1 MENISHSLPKR
12 SYAGNGYIS
21 HKSVY
26 DDVFGGPPKF
36 GLSTLAPR
44 FEDYAEIFGGFHSAR
59 SSSIP
64 VLDLPLIDEESG
76 FHFDVRSPGFNY
88 SEVFGNF
95 GGLDFALSYEELVG
109 HSSGGYDSSEEA
121 WSPAQSESLSVES
134 DPSASSGKHHSLSNG
149 DHLESLDDIKLF
161 NVSCHNNQ
169 RSMENIATGS
179 THVTQLPAISGYA
192 YTFNDMLV
200 SQMSED
206 EKSSSHVS
214 NDLDSS
220 VARCWT
226 SAEDKLFIKG
236 LSHPSNSDTKHELN
250 ILEKHSKPESTLS
263 KPFITISDISL
274 RTKPSGLP
282 PPSRPPPALAVK
294 NGESDRPNA
303 KLKAFNDS
311 AFERNDSLSLFFD
324 VEVDAS
330 SSAEAMQDAMENAQI
345 KHRNTKESVER
356 NEGLQSHIK
365 LHLDNDIEVERKTSK
380 TFNVTNRFKD
390 ERMPKSH
397 AKEAKVPKP
406 FVEEKRSLTENN
418 KVISDSINGKNHI
431 HFVEKSVDT
440 VAWSEATD
448 FFEVIDT
455 SLPRRASKIEDGNI
469 LVQNM
474 TSRSCRQQGKVGTE
488 AHDPIEDCKNFK
500 VAKEAPKWDEDRNQ
514 LEMDMDICD
523 WGYNQGRVVATMKS
537 SHQELE
543 EEVQLDEMICKFDL
557 NERKTKV
564 VQQHGQCEKVSIDPD
579 ESVDKLTEAWCYL
592 NEVEAQQ
599 KLKAGSKRIESEKMY
614 QDPHLR
620 KEKGMRLKENI
631 QREEYERRLEEAVEH
646 TEPGKKARE
655 KLEQEEREKHQQEAC
670 EKEENKNKKKLS
682 RERKENK
689 NIAKETFEQKQ
700 IEKRLEGAVKHER
713 SDKKSNMGPAKGKNS
728 RDEQL
733 DSKAWGGKERLV
745 EAHKQEENEMEFR
758 EIAQSK
764 NSKKDRQEDLESQEI
779 KERLSNAYGREESEM
794 EHTQFWTQKDDKR
807 SVMIFKE
814 EEIVTRSRAACDIEG
829 NENLSEDAGTSDE
842 SSGQDIEIE
851 LTEWNGH
858 EGEVRN
864 DQEKDVLGEA
874 GNLEAF
880 DGGYKYNEETLQETL
895 ETGKH
900 DSPGELEAT
909 STALASEENGKL
921 VAECKS
927 SDSESNDGTNLLFKG
942 KFNSSSQNRDDLEDE
957 KGENNFAE
965 SPCLPERITNSKKA
979 EVCVGNTS
987 EKSASEI
994 VSNHENEIALAR
1006 EEESGKSIKGVQ
1018 SNINKN
1024 ETSDKSISGHTAT
1037 ELVQNGK
1044 KMVGASSVVL
1054 EERQHKLKLGQ
1065 QVPSHSTERKEKN
1078 LNETLTTKDRKV
1090 DGRLERERE
1099 LENEHLRKLEEER
1112 DREREREK
1120 DRMSLGR
1127 AALEAHER
1135 SYAEARERA
1144 ERAAVERATAEARQR
1159 AISEARERLERASM
1173 ETRLRADR
1181 TAVERA
1187 AVESWQRAVKKALVE
1202 KNTFEVREQVERSV
1216 ADRFSG
1222 SSRCAE
1228 MRDTSLPDLHDHQFR
1243 STGTLNGLRY
1253 SYSSAHVGA
1262 EGESPQRCKARLERY
1277 QRTAER
1283 AAKALAEKNMRDLLA
1298 QREQEERNRVAETL
1312 DVEVKRW
1319 SSGKEGNLRA
1329 LLSTLQYILGP
1340 DSGWHPIPLTEV
1352 ITSAAVKRVYRK
1364 ATLCVHPD
1372 KLQQRGAT
1380 IQQKYICEKVFDLL
1394 KEAWNKFNSEER

>member
-64 VLDLPLIDEESG
+64 VLDLPLIDEDSG
-76 FHFDVRSPGFNY
+76 FHFDVQSPGFNY

-109 HSSGGYDSSEEA
+109 HFSGGYDSSEEA

-161 NVSCHNNQ
+161 NASCHKSNQ
-169 RSMENIATGS
+169 RRMENIATGS
-179 THVTQLPAISGYA
+179 AHVTQLPAISGYA
-192 YTFNDMLV
+192 YTFNDMLL

-214 NDLDSS
+214 NDLDS
-220 VARCWT
+220 
-226 SAEDKLFIKG
+226 
-236 LSHPSNSDTKHELN
+236 
-250 ILEKHSKPESTLS
+250 
-263 KPFITISDISL
+263 SL

-294 NGESDRPNA
+294 NGESDTPNA
-303 KLKAFNDS
+303 KIKAFNDS
-311 AFERNDSLSLFFD
+311 ASDRNDSLSLFFD

-330 SSAEAMQDAMENAQI
+330 SSAEAMQNATENAQI

-380 TFNVTNRFKD
+380 TFNVTNRFKE

-418 KVISDSINGKNHI
+418 KVISDSIDGKNHI

-474 TSRSCRQQGKVGTE
+474 TSRSYRQQGKMGTE
-488 AHDPIEDCKNFK
+488 AHDLIEDRKNFE
-500 VAKEAPKWDEDRNQ
+500 VAKEAPKWDEDSNQ
-514 LEMDMDICD
+514 LEMDMNICD
-523 WGYNQGRVVATMKS
+523 WGYNQGRLVATKKS

-564 VQQHGQCEKVSIDPD
+564 VQQHGQCEKVLIDPD

-599 KLKAGSKRIESEKMY
+599 KLKADSKRIENEKMY

-631 QREEYERRLEEAVEH
+631 QGEEYERRLEDSVEH
-646 TEPGKKARE
+646 TEPAKRARE
-655 KLEQEEREKHQQEAC
+655 KLEQEEREKQQQEAC
-670 EKEENKNKKKLS
+670 EKKENKNKKKLS

-689 NIAKETFEQKQ
+689 STAKETFEQKQ

-713 SDKKSNMGPAKGKNS
+713 SDKKSNMDLAKGKNS
-728 RDEQL
+728 TDEQL

-745 EAHKQEENEMEFR
+745 ESHKQEEKEMEFR
-758 EIAQSK
+758 AIAQSK
-764 NSKKDRQEDLESQEI
+764 NSKEDRQEDLESQEI
-779 KERLSNAYGREESEM
+779 KERLSDAYGREESKIENT
-794 EHTQFWTQKDDKR
+794 EFWTQKDDKR

-829 NENLSEDAGTSDE
+829 NENLSEDAGMSDE

-858 EGEVRN
+858 EVEVRN
-864 DQEKDVLGEA
+864 DQEKDVLREV

-880 DGGYKYNEETLQETL
+880 DGGYKYNEGTLQETL
-895 ETGKH
+895 VTGKH

-921 VAECKS
+921 VTECKS

-957 KGENNFAE
+957 KGESNFAE
-965 SPCLPERITNSKKA
+965 SPRLPERITNSKKA
-979 EVCVGNTS
+979 EVC
-987 EKSASEI
+987 
-994 VSNHENEIALAR
+994 
-1006 EEESGKSIKGVQ
+1006 
-1018 SNINKN
+1018 
-1024 ETSDKSISGHTAT
+1024 
-1037 ELVQNGK
+1037 
-1044 KMVGASSVVL
+1044 
-1054 EERQHKLKLGQ
+1054 
-1065 QVPSHSTERKEKN
+1065 
-1078 LNETLTTKDRKV
+1078 
-1090 DGRLERERE
+1090 ERE
-1099 LENEHLRKLEEER
+1099 
-1112 DREREREK
+1112 
-1120 DRMSLGR
+1120 
-1127 AALEAHER
+1127 
-1135 SYAEARERA
+1135 Y
-1144 ERAAVERATAEARQR
+1144 
-1159 AISEARERLERASM
+1159 
-1173 ETRLRADR
+1173 
-1181 TAVERA
+1181 
-1187 AVESWQRAVKKALVE
+1187 
-1202 KNTFEVREQVERSV
+1202 VREI
-1216 ADRFSG
+1216 
-1222 SSRCAE
+1222 
-1228 MRDTSLPDLHDHQFR
+1228 SL
-1243 STGTLNGLRY
+1243 
-1253 SYSSAHVGA
+1253 
-1262 EGESPQRCKARLERY
+1262 
-1277 QRTAER
+1277 
-1283 AAKALAEKNMRDLLA
+1283 
-1298 QREQEERNRVAETL
+1298 
-1312 DVEVKRW
+1312 
-1319 SSGKEGNLRA
+1319 
-1329 LLSTLQYILGP
+1329 
-1340 DSGWHPIPLTEV
+1340 
-1352 ITSAAVKRVYRK
+1352 
-1364 ATLCVHPD
+1364 
-1372 KLQQRGAT
+1372 
-1380 IQQKYICEKVFDLL
+1380 
-1394 KEAWNKFNSEER
+1394 